1 MQSKL
6 TFKDYKHCSEATQ
19 LENEINQLEKINLM
33 KIKYKYNIKTYIK
46 IIKYSKNKEKKQ
58 LILKPQQRFRSEKNN
73 EFAEE
78 VNKISLNANND

>member
-1 MQSKL
+1 
-6 TFKDYKHCSEATQ
+6 
-19 LENEINQLEKINLM
+19 M
-33 KIKYKYNIKTYIK
+33 KIKYKYNVKTYIK